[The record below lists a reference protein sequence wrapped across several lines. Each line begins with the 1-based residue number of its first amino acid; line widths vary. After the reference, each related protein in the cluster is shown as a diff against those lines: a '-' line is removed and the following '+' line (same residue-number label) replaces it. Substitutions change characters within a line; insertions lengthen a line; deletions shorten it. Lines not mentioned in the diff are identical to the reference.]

1 MSLYS
6 GHDVMVMMMMAM
18 PIVTMMTMM
27 MVMMVMMDND
37 NDNDNDDDND
47 DGDKKSPVW
56 QVVPVYPGSQ
66 AHTSGRTQLAPF
78 LKWNS

>member
-1 MSLYS
+1 
-6 GHDVMVMMMMAM
+6 MML
-18 PIVTMMTMM
+18 TMMTIMMVM

-37 NDNDNDDDND
+37 NDNDSDND
-47 DGDKKSPVW
+47 DGDDKSPVW